1 MLRLQRAAQR
11 YYQRPDAPHVSVDPD
26 ATSLSG
32 WSGRVGLNKNSGN
45 LTFNAGLWGISP
57 GFEPNDLGFATQTDR
72 AGGHGLVLFRKLTPD
87 RFTRS
92 RQVSFAKWWTL
103 NYGRECQGDGVQA
116 AAGAQLR
123 NYWQL
128 DLTLGRSWNTWDDKL
143 TRGGPTTI
151 RPGIRSLL
159 LRRLE
164 RQPPAF
170 LAERLGATCRIASSE
185 AEADSMSPP

>member
-1 MLRLQRAAQR
+1 MLRLQRASQR
-11 YYQRPDAPHVSVDPD
+11 YYQRPDAPHVSVDPA

-92 RQVSFAKWWTL
+92 RQALAREVVDL
-103 NYGRECQGDGVQA
+103 ELRPRVPGRRR
-116 AAGAQLR
+116 AGGGQ
-123 NYWQL
+123 
-128 DLTLGRSWNTWDDKL
+128 RSSSA
-143 TRGGPTTI
+143 TT
-151 RPGIRSLL
+151 G
-159 LRRLE
+159 
-164 RQPPAF
+164 
-170 LAERLGATCRIASSE
+170 SST
-185 AEADSMSPP
+185 